1 MAEQVTGEFE
11 KAIERLDQIVKDLES
26 GAIGLDKSVELFREG
41 RDLARTCDELLK
53 RAQAAVDGAG
63 AGGDGGVP
71 PTAPAGK
78 LPF

>member
-26 GAIGLDKSVELFREG
+26 GTIGLDKSVELFREG
-41 RDLARTCDELLK
+41 RDLARKCDELLK
-53 RAQAAVDGAG
+53 AAQAAVDA

-71 PTAPAGK
+71 PAAPAGK